1 MEDMKLYL
9 INSAT
14 FLISLT
20 DIELWLKIALLILTI
35 VYTIQRI
42 KNERNNPRV

>member
-1 MEDMKLYL
+1 MKLYL

-20 DIELWLKIALLILTI
+20 NIELWLKIALLILTI
-35 VYTIQRI
+35 IYTIQRI
-42 KNERNNPRV
+42 KNERNNTGV

>member
-1 MEDMKLYL
+1 MKLYL

-20 DIELWLKIALLILTI
+20 NIELWLKIALLILTI
-35 VYTIQRI
+35 IYTIQRI

>member
-1 MEDMKLYL
+1 MKLYL

-20 DIELWLKIALLILTI
+20 NIELWLKIALLILTI

-42 KNERNNPRV
+42 KNERNNTGV

>member
-1 MEDMKLYL
+1 MKLYL